1 MSYVKAFNVLLT
13 KFLSELVTTFPEEK
27 KFRDMQRGLTVIIR
41 MNFKKPTKMFKK
53 YSDEIREKIQNK
65 DDSYFLQRDYTDVV
79 KPSENNFSVIDKLK
93 DYWKD
98 LSVVNR
104 DIIWDYLNK
113 MLMVV
118 DKVAS

>member
-1 MSYVKAFNVLLT
+1 MSYTKVFNVLLT
-13 KFLSELVTTFPEEK
+13 KFLSELVSTFPEEK
-27 KFRDMQRGLTVIIR
+27 KFRDMQRGLSVIIR
-41 MNFKKPTKMFKK
+41 MNITKPIKMFKK

-79 KPSENNFSVIDKLK
+79 KPSTNNFTAIDNLK
-93 DYWKD
+93 NYWKD

-113 MLMVV
+113 MLVV
-118 DKVAS
+118 ADKVDS